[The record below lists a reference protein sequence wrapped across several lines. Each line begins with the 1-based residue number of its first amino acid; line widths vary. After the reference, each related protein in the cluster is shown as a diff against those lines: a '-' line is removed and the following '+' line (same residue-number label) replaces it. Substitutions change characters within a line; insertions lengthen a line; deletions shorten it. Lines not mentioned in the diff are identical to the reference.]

1 MKHNAFPS
9 VKGYNGFRG
18 SICPSVYNDLVLGI
32 PGYEFGKKPVSVLIS
47 LLAVNV
53 TQFGHTLSAKLMMKR
68 SDSYRLPKSHY
79 IEGWKKQ
86 LNASFKHLPC
96 YTNLCRG

>member
-1 MKHNAFPS
+1 MRLTTELYCFAERFIVKHNAFPS

-18 SICPSVYNDLVLGI
+18 SICPSVNNELVHGI
-32 PGYEFGKKPVSVLIS
+32 PGYELGKKPVSEMIS
-47 LLAVNV
+47 LLAINV
-53 TQFGHTLSAKLMMKR
+53 TQLGHTLSAKLMMKR

-86 LNASFKHLPC
+86 
-96 YTNLCRG
+96 